1 MNLEK
6 IIKQCK
12 KGDIKAQKELYDTYK
27 DGLFVLCLKYSRNR
41 EEAEDNLQDSF
52 MVIFTSIEKYKGKGS
67 FEGWMKRIVINKAIT
82 LFKRESNFNVLIN
95 EDITKDIVI
104 EKSLISAIPLQE
116 ILRAVQELPTRYKM
130 VFNLYEMDNYTHK
143 EVAQMLDITE
153 GTSKSN
159 LYRAKVI
166 LKESLQKWNTTS
178 KNRSYGN

>member
-1 MNLEK
+1 
-6 IIKQCK
+6 
-12 KGDIKAQKELYDTYK
+12 
-27 DGLFVLCLKYSRNR
+27 
-41 EEAEDNLQDSF
+41 